1 MVEFLEEAM
10 EELLEAMMW
19 YEEKEPGL
27 GLRFRDE
34 IVRVIDQIA
43 RNPLLWRERAGGYRR
58 INCPVFPYYIP
69 YIVRES
75 KIIIVAVAHER
86 RRPDY
91 WRNR

>member
-19 YEEKEPGL
+19 YEEKKSGL
-27 GLRFRDE
+27 GVRFRDE
-34 IVRVIDQIA
+34 IFRVIDQLA
-43 RNPLLWRERAGGYRR
+43 RDSLLWRERAGGYRR
-58 INCPVFPYYIP
+58 INCPVFPYYLP
-69 YIVRES
+69 YIIRES